1 MITSECVCESEPWM
15 NANVWYI
22 LW

>member
-1 MITSECVCESEPWM
+1 MITSECVCESEPLM